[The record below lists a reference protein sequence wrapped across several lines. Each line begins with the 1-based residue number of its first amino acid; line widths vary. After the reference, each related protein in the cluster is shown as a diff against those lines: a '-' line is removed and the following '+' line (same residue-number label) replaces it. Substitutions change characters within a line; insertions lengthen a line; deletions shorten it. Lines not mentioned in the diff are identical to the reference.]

1 MSPEEKRE
9 FDKDALIAELQHEL
23 DQEISFSNWL
33 KYFSSYI
40 YAEHRE
46 VYDKASNRAYELL
59 KINKEGEEADERRKE
74 ILEQEGKQ
82 TTSGKKDSK
91 SRMDG
96 KG

>member
-1 MSPEEKRE
+1 MSPEENRE
-9 FDKDALIAELQHEL
+9 FEKDALIAKLQHEL
-23 DQEISFSNWL
+23 DQEVSFSNWL

-59 KINKEGEEADERRKE
+59 KINQEGEEADDRRKE
-74 ILEQEGKQ
+74 ILEQESKQ

-91 SRMDG
+91 SRVDD
-96 KG
+96 